1 MEKLFSYSYLFKSDE
16 RFNVEIFN
24 AKQDKKCK
32 IVINV
37 NSVTTN
43 VYKKHNSMSNHKV
56 VKLLLAVKN
65 SLNMS
70 EDFISVVIC
79 LMDCCVS
86 LFTSKL

>member
-1 MEKLFSYSYLFKSDE
+1 MKDLML
-16 RFNVEIFN
+16 RFFHV
-24 AKQDKKCK
+24 KQDKICN

-43 VYKKHNSMSNHKV
+43 GYKKHNTMSNHKV

-86 LFTSKL
+86 LFTSKLVA